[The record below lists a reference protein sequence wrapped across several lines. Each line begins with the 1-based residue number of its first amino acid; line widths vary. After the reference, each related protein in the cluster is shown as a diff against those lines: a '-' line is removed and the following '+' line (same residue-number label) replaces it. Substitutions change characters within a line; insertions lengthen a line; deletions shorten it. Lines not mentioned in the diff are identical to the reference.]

1 MEDEK
6 NLIDF
11 VRKYS
16 KLKCQKLQAK
26 YKIRA
31 VLRLE
36 SIENGELNKVFENI
50 LEPECDNR
58 LFCSNGHE
66 IEMKAGEYYCDC
78 GVISPQGTTSTS
90 SKFDIHRYKNLSPS
104 YDTSRL
110 KQLLAEANS
119 NE

>member
-66 IEMKAGEYYCDC
+66 I
-78 GVISPQGTTSTS
+78 
-90 SKFDIHRYKNLSPS
+90 
-104 YDTSRL
+104 
-110 KQLLAEANS
+110 
-119 NE
+119 